1 MVHDPLEDEENDG
14 TLLNALKARMLL
26 SECTGRD
33 IWPVELC
40 REKGIPEAWIEEL
53 SDCFESGF
61 NSDLQTIYFDDSP
74 VNQFHGIQDLLLRPG
89 ETRRQ
94 VLAVRPNAAASPIS
108 LVVDLRAFNMPAGVA
123 ASVTCGDAEDPPPG
137 WAL

>member
-1 MVHDPLEDEENDG
+1 MNADSQLTIKRVVHDPLEDEENDG

-40 REKGIPEAWIEEL
+40 REKGIPEAWIEQL

-74 VNQFHGIQDLLLRPG
+74 VNQFHGIQDLH
-89 ETRRQ
+89 
-94 VLAVRPNAAASPIS
+94 LAHKLGAYLGVDTMNATSMSLGRAAEVRAIQEA
-108 LVVDLRAFNMPAGVA
+108 VDEM
-123 ASVTCGDAEDPPPG
+123 
-137 WAL
+137 